1 VRQPFSKD
9 YTSPPDQAWRAGF
22 HPDAGTLGPNASVQF
37 KNAFASKLDKNPD
50 YKGFY
55 DNGFFQDIADQSQVK
70 IDNASRTS
78 QPNFKDPADN
88 TIAQGFLNRYLQGV
102 ERGLISEED
111 RVGPDKLRY
120 ISSQDATAGSSE
132 RSPQT
137 ASKFPGES
145 GTQIG

>member
-1 VRQPFSKD
+1 MRQPFSKD
-9 YTSPPDQAWRAGF
+9 YTSPFDQAWRSGSY
-22 HPDAGTLGPNASVQF
+22 PDAGTLGPNAAVEF
-37 KNAFASKLDKNPD
+37 KNTFASKLDKNPD

-55 DNGFFQDIADQSQVK
+55 DSGFFQDTADQSQIK
-70 IDNASRTS
+70 INKAAKTDK
-78 QPNFKDPADN
+78 PNFKNPADN
-88 TIAQGFLNRYLQGV
+88 GLAQGFLDRYLQGV

-111 RVGPDKLRY
+111 RVGPDKLSY